1 MWIEIIEDENEKHLI
16 NLDKVSTI
24 IKDNDGDILGIRV
37 VWDDGDDDHYD
48 TSYERIA
55 TKLREANVLKW

>member
-1 MWIEIIEDENEKHLI
+1 MWIEIIEDETEKHLI

-24 IKDNDGDILGIRV
+24 IKDNDGDIPGIRV

-48 TSYERIA
+48 TSYERVA
-55 TKLREANVLKW
+55 KKLREANVLKW

>member
-1 MWIEIIEDENEKHLI
+1 MWIEIIENENDKCLI

-24 IKDNDGDILGIRV
+24 EKDNDGDIPGIRV
-37 VWDDGDDDHYD
+37 VWDDSDYDHYD

>member
-55 TKLREANVLKW
+55 AKLREANVLKW

>member
-1 MWIEIIEDENEKHLI
+1 MWIEIIENESDKSLI

-48 TSYERIA
+48 TSYEHIA

>member
-1 MWIEIIEDENEKHLI
+1 MWIEIIEGENEKHLI

-24 IKDNDGDILGIRV
+24 IKDNDGDIPGIRV
-37 VWDDGDDDHYD
+37 VWNDGDYDHYD

>member
-55 TKLREANVLKW
+55 TELREANVLKW

>member
-1 MWIEIIEDENEKHLI
+1 MWIEIIENENEKYLI

-24 IKDNDGDILGIRV
+24 IKDNDGDIPGIRV
-37 VWDDGDDDHYD
+37 DWDDGDHVHYD

-55 TKLREANVLKW
+55 TKLREASVLKW

>member
-1 MWIEIIEDENEKHLI
+1 MWIEIIENENDKYLI

-24 IKDNDGDILGIRV
+24 EKDNDGDIPGIRV

-48 TSYERIA
+48 ISYECIA

>member
-48 TSYERIA
+48 ISYECIA
-55 TKLREANVLKW
+55 TELREANVLKW